1 MSSSRKV
8 KAFALTMVWALVLT
22 MLPLST
28 VSVMAQATTG
38 TLRGVVADPNGGVIA
53 GATVTATNQNTGTV
67 STPVTSSGEG
77 VFEIPSLPPGAYTV
91 TVEAAGFKRAVNTNV
106 QVKAGIVNPF
116 DAKLEAGN
124 VSETVT

>member
-1 MSSSRKV
+1 V
-8 KAFALTMVWALVLT
+8 E
-22 MLPLST
+22 
-28 VSVMAQATTG
+28 
-38 TLRGVVADPNGGVIA
+38 DPNGGVIA

-77 VFEIPSLPPGAYTV
+77 VFEIASLPPGSYTV

-124 VSETVT
+124 VSETVTVTANTEEVVQREQSQISATVETRKVEELPSNAAASGLDT